1 MPNPVVSFEIRG
13 GDTAALR
20 DFYAAAFG
28 WEMFTFP
35 SGYALV
41 ETASHEHS
49 EDERSVYTGD
59 DAFMNDGV
67 VVGSQY
73 GQPAWKFQGEH
84 DWRMFAPGV
93 DGGIGQGEA
102 RVTIY
107 VQVPDIGAIL
117 ARVVGLG
124 GVEIQPATEVAP
136 GVVTGFFADP
146 AGNHIGLILR
156 PQHDG

>member
-20 DFYAAAFG
+20 DFYAKAFG
-28 WEMFTFP
+28 WDMFTFP
-35 SGYALV
+35 SGYALL
-41 ETASHEHS
+41 ETASHAHEG
-49 EDERSVYTGD
+49 DDTIYTGE

-67 VVGSQY
+67 IVGSSY

-84 DWRMFAPGV
+84 NWRPFAPGV

-102 RVTIY
+102 RVTFYI
-107 VQVPDIGAIL
+107 QVADIAAML
-117 ARVVGLG
+117 ARVVELG
-124 GVEIQPATEVAP
+124 GRELQPATEVAP

-156 PQHDG
+156 PQHGG